1 MTTPADTARPVQL
14 QANLNG
20 AWKAVLRFDAGDEY
34 ACAKVEQG
42 ARMLH
47 QAAPFVSFRIATTD
61 SVPLVLRHIS
71 RQTGGIWTDRN
82 HA

>member
-20 AWKAVLRFDAGDEY
+20 AWKTVLRFDAGDECAY
-34 ACAKVEQG
+34 AKVEQG

-47 QAAPFVSFRIATTD
+47 KAAPGVGFRISTTD